1 MGKYTFEQI
10 INERMREYDELKKEA
25 AKFNDL
31 VTYDKKYEGT
41 GNFYF
46 ADRNDL
52 AFYYTYASE
61 PMKKLKKMYKMMP
74 FAIHGRDVLIIN
86 GDDQVKKEYNDY
98 KNKPLLTIDN
108 IEAFKE
114 SFDSLARSPLVK
126 EIVSLDNESTHKIN
140 SSDGKT
146 QLKLTNNCVYVQQDS
161 FEIDFWYE
169 DYFGLHGD
177 SLTAPQ
183 ILEMFK
189 ASTFDSNSFSE
200 FFSER
205 IEMNKGKDLSIEISD
220 DYTSIPFIIDK
231 DGESTSEYFDTQ
243 KREDVKKL
251 ILTRKK

>member
-10 INERMREYDELKKEA
+10 INERIREYDELKKEA

-61 PMKKLKKMYKMMP
+61 HMKKLKKMYKMMP

-114 SFDSLARSPLVK
+114 SFDSLARS
-126 EIVSLDNESTHKIN
+126 HW
-140 SSDGKT
+140 
-146 QLKLTNNCVYVQQDS
+146 LKKS
-161 FEIDFWYE
+161 FLYIMKV
-169 DYFGLHGD
+169 H
-177 SLTAPQ
+177 
-183 ILEMFK
+183 IK
-189 ASTFDSNSFSE
+189 
-200 FFSER
+200 
-205 IEMNKGKDLSIEISD
+205 
-220 DYTSIPFIIDK
+220 
-231 DGESTSEYFDTQ
+231 
-243 KREDVKKL
+243 
-251 ILTRKK
+251 